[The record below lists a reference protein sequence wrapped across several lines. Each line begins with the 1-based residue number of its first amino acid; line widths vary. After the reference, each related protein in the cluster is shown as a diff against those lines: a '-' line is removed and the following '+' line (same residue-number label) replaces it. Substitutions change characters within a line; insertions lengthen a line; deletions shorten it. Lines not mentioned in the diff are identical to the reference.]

1 MDGKIHPESVVQH
14 SYRLAARS
22 PMDGLSHPHQEHMK
36 DTYMPAYQTS
46 VENKYTTKTS
56 TMPITLNKNRMILYL
71 FNQPSCTLFFN
82 KHCYCNKNAEI
93 VKEKYC

>member
-1 MDGKIHPESVVQH
+1 MDGKVHPSGFVQQGGN
-14 SYRLAARS
+14 YAALRS
-22 PMDGLSHPHQEHMK
+22 RDGFSHPHQEHMK